1 MAFPEKSRAEA
12 DAGAIGAG
20 SAEQGAG
27 YREVKL
33 GVPLHR
39 PEKLTVRLL
48 GPGGARLG
56 EKPLYW
62 DGSEVSNYFNI
73 EWPRDA
79 AQGGGTLK
87 LDAAVFGEAAPP
99 EELGSVPV
107 NIAPDA
113 QGSLPAIEWMRPR
126 ILALMARLGT
136 HADTEQELQDM
147 SSACID
153 GNGHWHLDSHAKP
166 TRRIFQDQLRKVKG
180 RNVLVIHFSGHGEEH
195 GDGFVFDGEQ
205 LLDPE
210 SFLQLMQSELKHAVE
225 CIFLNTCIQERMA
238 EALRRLGARWVVCW
252 EGRVAD
258 ATARAF
264 AREFYT
270 CLNTEG
276 HNRDYRYAFERAR
289 AVPGLVR
296 GSALPMLL
304 ADDSAGDLRGWGDE
318 AASSAWQQ
326 RQPALVTAQGEAW
339 GGAASAE
346 DDAGDDVLRNW
357 RLPRSD
363 KDWSALAGQSE
374 RLAMVQLGFAMVL
387 PSGVVISEGKGIDRK
402 SGFIE
407 EAALNVFGVRYYL
420 QVWGSSGAAVKKA
433 KQKLSAGGSGA
444 VEVTEAAKHLQD
456 AERYR
461 SSDMA
466 TFSAIAGAC
475 RGTCQP
481 VGSCKSCKSKS
492 SHQHTLKEIE
502 ACRMELEQLVQKH
515 LASQG
520 SAAGVPQEQ
529 GGGDAGRAKLSKGAK
544 KNLKKKAKKAA
555 AGGGQA
561 GADDS
566 D

>member
-1 MAFPEKSRAEA
+1 
-12 DAGAIGAG
+12 
-20 SAEQGAG
+20 
-27 YREVKL
+27 
-33 GVPLHR
+33 
-39 PEKLTVRLL
+39 
-48 GPGGARLG
+48 
-56 EKPLYW
+56 
-62 DGSEVSNYFNI
+62 
-73 EWPRDA
+73 
-79 AQGGGTLK
+79 
-87 LDAAVFGEAAPP
+87 
-99 EELGSVPV
+99 
-107 NIAPDA
+107 
-113 QGSLPAIEWMRPR
+113 
-126 ILALMARLGT
+126 
-136 HADTEQELQDM
+136 
-147 SSACID
+147 
-153 GNGHWHLDSHAKP
+153 
-166 TRRIFQDQLRKVKG
+166 
-180 RNVLVIHFSGHGEEH
+180 
-195 GDGFVFDGEQ
+195 
-205 LLDPE
+205 
-210 SFLQLMQSELKHAVE
+210 
-225 CIFLNTCIQERMA
+225 
-238 EALRRLGARWVVCW
+238 
-252 EGRVAD
+252 
-258 ATARAF
+258 
-264 AREFYT
+264 
-270 CLNTEG
+270 
-276 HNRDYRYAFERAR
+276 
-289 AVPGLVR
+289 
-296 GSALPMLL
+296 
-304 ADDSAGDLRGWGDE
+304 LRGWVDE

-326 RQPALVTAQGEAW
+326 RRSALVTAQGGAW

-357 RLPRSD
+357 RRPRSD

-374 RLAMVQLGFAMVL
+374 RRAMEHLGFAMVL
-387 PSGVVISEGKGIDRK
+387 PSGVVISEGNGIDQK
-402 SGFIE
+402 TGYIDP
-407 EAALNVFGVRYYL
+407 AALAVFGVRNYL
-420 QVWGSSGAAVKKA
+420 HVFGPSGLAVKKA

-555 AGGGQA
+555 GGGQA

>member
-1 MAFPEKSRAEA
+1 MLLPEGSRVEPE
-12 DAGAIGAG
+12 DVEGHRKVRLGLPL
-20 SAEQGAG
+20 QR
-27 YREVKL
+27 RE
-33 GVPLHR
+33 R
-39 PEKLTVRLL
+39 LTVRLR
-48 GPGGARLG
+48 GPGVDKQQL
-56 EKPLYW
+56 LHW
-62 DGSEVSNYFNI
+62 CGSEVSTYFNVD
-73 EWPRDA
+73 WPRDA
-79 AQGGGTLK
+79 AHGGAPLM
-87 LDAAVFGEAAPP
+87 LDADIFCDMPCQQPP
-99 EELGSVPV
+99 LQQLGSLPV
-107 NIAPDA
+107 NITPAAPGADGA
-113 QGSLPAIEWMRPR
+113 PTRVDFMPPR
-126 ILALMARLGT
+126 ILAVMARLGT
-136 HADTEQELQDM
+136 QADTEQELQDM
-147 SSACID
+147 SNACIR
-153 GNGHWHLDSHAKP
+153 GNRYWYVESHPKP
-166 TRRIFQDQLRKVKG
+166 MRKDFKEALRGVKA
-180 RNVLVIHFSGHGEEH
+180 RHVLVIHFSGHGEEH

-296 GSALPMLL
+296 GSAWPVLL
-304 ADDSAGDLRGWGDE
+304 ADDAAGDLCGWGDE

-326 RQPALVTAQGEAW
+326 RRPALVTAQGGAW

-444 VEVTEAAKHLQD
+444 VEVTEAATHLQD

-461 SSDMA
+461 SSDM
-466 TFSAIAGAC
+466 SAHSNSAKAC

-481 VGSCKSCKSKS
+481 AVLCPSCKSKF
-492 SHQHTLKEIE
+492 SHQHALKQIQT
-502 ACRMELEQLVQKH
+502 CRVELQQLVQQH
-515 LASQG
+515 RASQG
-520 SAAGVPQEQ
+520 GAHGVPQQ
-529 GGGDAGRAKLSKGAK
+529 PGSGGSAT
-544 KNLKKKAKKAA
+544 
-555 AGGGQA
+555 
-561 GADDS
+561 
-566 D
+566 

>member
-1 MAFPEKSRAEA
+1 MAFPEGGRAGPTPASGE
-12 DAGAIGAG
+12 
-20 SAEQGAG
+20 G
-27 YREVKL
+27 YRAVRL

-39 PEKLTVRLL
+39 PERLTVRLR
-48 GPGGARLG
+48 GPGVHMEKTLHWHGA
-56 EKPLYW
+56 
-62 DGSEVSNYFNI
+62 EVSSWFNVA
-73 EWPRDA
+73 WPRGA
-79 AQGGGTLK
+79 AQGAAATLM
-87 LDAAVFGEAAPP
+87 LEAAVFGEAAPP

-107 NIAPDA
+107 NIAPGDG
-113 QGSLPAIEWMRPR
+113 GSPPRMEFMRPR
-126 ILALMARLGT
+126 ILAVMARLGT
-136 HADTEQELQDM
+136 QADTEQELQDI
-147 SSACID
+147 SSACLS
-153 GNGHWHLDSHAKP
+153 GNQHWYVEPHTKPKKETFQEHL
-166 TRRIFQDQLRKVKG
+166 RGVKA
-180 RNVLVIHFSGHGEEH
+180 RNVLVVHFCGHGEEH

-210 SFLQLMQSELKHAVE
+210 SFLQLMQSELKHAIDCV
-225 CIFLNTCIQERMA
+225 FFNTCIQDRMA

-264 AREFYT
+264 AREFYM

-276 HNRDYRYAFERAR
+276 HNDDYRYAFERAR

-296 GSALPMLL
+296 GSALPVLL
-304 ADDSAGDLRGWGDE
+304 ADDAAEDLRGWGDE

-326 RQPALVTAQGEAW
+326 RRPALVTAQGGAW

-357 RLPRSD
+357 RRPRSD

-374 RLAMVQLGFAMVL
+374 RRAMEQLDFVMVL
-387 PSGVVISEGKGIDRK
+387 PSGVVISEGNGIDQK
-402 SGFIE
+402 TGFIDP
-407 EAALNVFGVRYYL
+407 AALAVFGVRNYL

-444 VEVTEAAKHLQD
+444 VEVREAAKHLQD

-466 TFSAIAGAC
+466 TFSANARAC

-492 SHQHTLKEIE
+492 SHQHALKEIE

-555 AGGGQA
+555 GGGQA